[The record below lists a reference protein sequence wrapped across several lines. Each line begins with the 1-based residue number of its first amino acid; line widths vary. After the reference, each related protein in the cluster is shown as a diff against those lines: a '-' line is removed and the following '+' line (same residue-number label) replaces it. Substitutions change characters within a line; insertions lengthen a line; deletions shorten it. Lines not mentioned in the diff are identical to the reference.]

1 MFAVAT
7 RLKAG
12 YRSRPSPLH
21 LSPME
26 RLTVLIPKQQLDW
39 LDRQIDGLE
48 NRSSF
53 VRRLFKREIDCT
65 KRQQPPV
72 A

>member
-1 MFAVAT
+1 
-7 RLKAG
+7 
-12 YRSRPSPLH
+12 
-21 LSPME
+21 ME

-53 VRRLFKREIDCT
+53 VRRLFKREIDST
-65 KRQQPPV
+65 NRQQSPV